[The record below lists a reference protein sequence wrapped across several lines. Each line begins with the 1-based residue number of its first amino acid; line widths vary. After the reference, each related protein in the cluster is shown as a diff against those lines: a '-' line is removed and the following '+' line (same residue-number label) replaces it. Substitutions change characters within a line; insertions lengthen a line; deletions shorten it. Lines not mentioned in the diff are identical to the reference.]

1 MRTDLLEVKS
11 VFGFRFRLQNLKS
24 LLPVLQSDTSLGASL
39 RASSPI
45 WASEASLARTRERAR
60 GLAARSRV
68 LARLVSLAQIGELA
82 RRLVGSL
89 FLLLFHVLVS
99 GHNWLYSI
107 HMFRPN
113 QRNYWD
119 LTSKSVS
126 FICSRDF
133 KKLCAVYKFLFWL
146 SCYALIS

>member
-68 LARLVSLAQIGELA
+68 LARLVSLAQIGVLA
-82 RRLVGSL
+82 RKVY
-89 FLLLFHVLVS
+89 F
-99 GHNWLYSI
+99 
-107 HMFRPN
+107 FR
-113 QRNYWD
+113 QD
-119 LTSKSVS
+119 G
-126 FICSRDF
+126 
-133 KKLCAVYKFLFWL
+133 
-146 SCYALIS
+146 